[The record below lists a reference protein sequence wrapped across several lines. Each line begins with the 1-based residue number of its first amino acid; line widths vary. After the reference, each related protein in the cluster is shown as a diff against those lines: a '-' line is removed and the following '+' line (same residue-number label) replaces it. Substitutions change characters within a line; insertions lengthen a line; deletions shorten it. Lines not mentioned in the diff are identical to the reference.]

1 MKRIFLLTVL
11 IFVCSIGFS
20 QTQNQLNHEA
30 YEAYQKAD
38 AEMTATYKLVMNKI
52 SDANQKQLLLQ
63 AQRAWIKFKE
73 AHCNSVASLY
83 EGGSMKPMV
92 YSYCLV
98 EVTNQRNKELKEF
111 LKNL

>member
-1 MKRIFLLTVL
+1 MKRIYIL
-11 IFVCSIGFS
+11 IVIVFISLIGFS
-20 QTQNQLNHEA
+20 QTQLQLNQESFLA
-30 YEAYQKAD
+30 YKKAD

-92 YSYCLV
+92 YNYCLV
-98 EVTNQRNKELKEF
+98 DVTNQRNKELKEF